1 LVLLLNVNEAIKA
14 ETPLKDTFQWGFFI
28 VLEKFVL
35 PFHFAKSSVRAICL
49 FRLGY
54 AQASLA
60 SLIWRNEQV
69 A

>member
-1 LVLLLNVNEAIKA
+1 LVRVLVL
-14 ETPLKDTFQWGFFI
+14 FSFF
-28 VLEKFVL
+28 EKCVL
-35 PFHFAKSSVRAICL
+35 PFHFAKSSVRAIFL

-60 SLIWRNEQV
+60 SLIWRNENV